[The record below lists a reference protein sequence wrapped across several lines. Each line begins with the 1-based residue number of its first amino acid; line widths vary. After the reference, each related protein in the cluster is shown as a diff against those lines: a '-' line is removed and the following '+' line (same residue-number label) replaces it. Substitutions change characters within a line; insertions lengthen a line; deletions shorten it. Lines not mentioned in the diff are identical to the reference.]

1 MDLKKMTMTRDFSII
16 AFVLCTNSELQ
27 KLVKSLMLLGVWPV
41 WDKVADND
49 GNILDFR
56 LLEQMW

>member
-1 MDLKKMTMTRDFSII
+1 MDLKKMTKDFSII

-27 KLVKSLMLLGVWPV
+27 KLVKSLMRLGVC
-41 WDKVADND
+41 DKVADND
-49 GNILDFR
+49 GKILDFR